1 MKAAYP
7 IGFLPWHI
15 NDFFLILV
23 FSFAKIE
30 CTYSK
35 GIYTYLKKKRCLFS
49 WVCDPERAVSCTSE
63 VSLAFP
69 IKFDHEIFNSSNLL
83 WHQKC
88 LAFALQHSDLS
99 QIRPSWLM
107 VKLDGSKKQIRVT
120 GLLPNSGS
128 LAMGPLKITVSL
140 KLLPRSTSVVCLQLA
155 CSFPLSGFFLTCQ
168 CRHFFFLEAFLCPL
182 KQLGQCS

>member
-1 MKAAYP
+1 M
-7 IGFLPWHI
+7 I
-15 NDFFLILV
+15 FFLILV

-35 GIYTYLKKKRCLFS
+35 GIYTYLKKKKKGACFPGYVTQRGLCPVPPKCLWLFLLNLIM
-49 WVCDPERAVSCTSE
+49 R
-63 VSLAFP
+63 F
-69 IKFDHEIFNSSNLL
+69 FNSSNLL